1 MSEFIKKRARSEI
14 FDLKP
19 YVPGK
24 PVEEVQRELGIDNI
38 IKMASNENPLGP
50 APMAREAV
58 SKMLDQLHI
67 YPDANCFYLKQKLA
81 ESYNHDIRGIII
93 GNGSDELLKL
103 LAETFLSGEDK
114 VVYAQ
119 PSFSEYEFT
128 ATIMGTKS
136 IKVPLTN
143 FKHNLTA
150 MLAEVTPQT
159 KIVYICNPN
168 NPTGTMVTEEEIDSF
183 MASIPEDVL
192 VVFDEAYCEY
202 AESASYGSGLKFVRE
217 GRNVVVLRTFSKIYG
232 LAALRVG
239 YALTTP
245 DIAAAVETVT
255 EPFNVNM
262 LAQVAAAAALD
273 DKEHLKR
280 SREVNQAG
288 KRFLYKEFEKL
299 QLDYVPTESNFIFV
313 DTGKDCKEVFAEL
326 LQQGIIVR
334 SGDIFGYPT
343 FIRVT
348 VGTEEENVR
357 FIEGLKKVLGA

>member
-50 APMAREAV
+50 SPMAKQAV
-58 SKMLDQLHI
+58 SKMVDQMHV
-67 YPDANCFYLKQKLA
+67 YPDASCFYLKQKLA
-81 ESYNHDIRGIII
+81 NFYNHDIRGILI

-103 LAETFLSGEDK
+103 LAETFLNSDDK
-114 VVYAQ
+114 IVFGQ

-136 IKVPLTN
+136 VKVPLLDFTHDL
-143 FKHNLTA
+143 KA
-150 MLAEVTPQT
+150 MLAAVTPQT

-168 NPTGTMVTEEEIDSF
+168 NPTGTMVSEEEIDSF
-183 MASIPEDVL
+183 MAQIPEDVL

-202 AESASYGSGLKFVRE
+202 AENPAYGSGLKFVRE

-262 LAQVAAAAALD
+262 LAQVAASAALD
-273 DKEHLKR
+273 DKEHLQR
-280 SREVNQAG
+280 SREVNHAG
-288 KRFLYKEFEKL
+288 KTYLYKEFEKM
-299 QLDYVPTESNFIFV
+299 QLDYVPTEANFIFV

-326 LQQGIIVR
+326 LKQGIIIR

-348 VGTEEENVR
+348 VGTAEENKR
-357 FIEGLKKVLGA
+357 FIEGLRKVLGA